1 MTETHRRRVV
11 GKICTLALRVG
22 ESLGGVRPR
31 VALSLDGAA
40 PPVEEVAAD
49 SPGAS
54 VAADLAAG
62 EHGGPRQAAFA
73 MA

>member
-1 MTETHRRRVV
+1 MRH
-11 GKICTLALRVG
+11 
-22 ESLGGVRPR
+22 R

-73 MA
+73 MATKAGTTLQLRFTNVDVQNLPIFI